1 MSNVWYTE
9 SSCKKKYISGYMTKI
24 LFYITPY
31 FKGVLALYQKKLK
44 KIKDF
49 TFVLFFRKYMTKLC
63 PLNPEKHNL
72 CNYYVK
78 CFFFKILFGQK
89 CISAVDVHFSLYIY
103 IVFSSG

>member
-9 SSCKKKYISGYMTKI
+9 SSCQKKKYISGYMTKI

-78 CFFFKILFGQK
+78 CFFFLNLIWAKM
-89 CISAVDVHFSLYIY
+89 Y
-103 IVFSSG
+103 